1 MMHSPFIAHSVIR
14 YLPMSENWIY
24 TQMAGLKRFRPLVL
38 TKRAENLDYFPLEP
52 VGGVVIEAYSD
63 NWNRIYQKLCR
74 KWLTCHYP
82 AYSKALKRYPSLLLH
97 SHFAQHGYDDMQ
109 LAEQAGLPH
118 IVSCYGAD
126 VWRLG
131 ITEEWQAKYQQL
143 FSRVDQFFVEG
154 NAMKKRMIELGCD
167 AEKIKVHHLGVI
179 LDKIQYTPR
188 KPDSDGTVRCLMAG
202 RAIEKKGMLY
212 GLQAFV
218 NLAPRYKNLKLT
230 IMTWGESAYKQKL
243 IAELKDLAER
253 AGVDDRIT
261 WYGLQPYHEYIR
273 ITESSHIF
281 LVPSVMAKNGD
292 AEGGCPVTAIELSA
306 SGMPIVGF
314 SHCDI
319 PEVVLDGQSGYLAP
333 EKDVEALTVQL
344 ERVVTNPENWIEMG
358 QIGRN
363 HIEAEYNGLIQVER
377 QEELYAQLIEQHSS

>member
-1 MMHSPFIAHSVIR
+1 MKRSPFIAHSVIR

-24 TQMAGLKRFRPLVL
+24 TQMVGLKNYRPLVL
-38 TKRAENLDYFPLEP
+38 TKRAENLDYFPLES
-52 VGGVVIEAYSD
+52 VGGIVVEAYSD
-63 NWNRIYQKLCR
+63 NWNRIYQKGCR
-74 KWLTCHYP
+74 KWFTCHYP
-82 AYSKALKRYPSLLLH
+82 AYINALKRYPSLLLH
-97 SHFAQHGYDDMQ
+97 SHLAQHGYDDMQ

-131 ITEEWQAKYQQL
+131 ITDEWLKKYQQL

-167 AEKIKVHHLGVI
+167 ADKIKVHHLGVM
-179 LDKIQYTPR
+179 LEKISYTPR
-188 KPDSDGTVRCLMAG
+188 KPDDDGTIRCLMAG
-202 RAIEKKGMLY
+202 RAIEKKGMVY
-212 GLQAFV
+212 GLKAFI
-218 NLAPRYKNLKLT
+218 NLASQYKKLRLS
-230 IMTWGESAYKQKL
+230 IMTWGESAYKQDL
-243 IAELKDLAER
+243 ITELKNLAEQ

-281 LVPSVMAKNGD
+281 LVPSVMANNGD

-306 SGMPIVGF
+306 SGMPVVGF

-333 EKDVEALTVQL
+333 EKDVDALTAQL
-344 ERVVTNPENWIEMG
+344 EKVISDPESWSEIG
-358 QIGRN
+358 QAGRR
-363 HIEAEYNGLIQVER
+363 HIEAEYNATIQVER
-377 QEELYAQLIEQHSS
+377 QEQLYADIIG